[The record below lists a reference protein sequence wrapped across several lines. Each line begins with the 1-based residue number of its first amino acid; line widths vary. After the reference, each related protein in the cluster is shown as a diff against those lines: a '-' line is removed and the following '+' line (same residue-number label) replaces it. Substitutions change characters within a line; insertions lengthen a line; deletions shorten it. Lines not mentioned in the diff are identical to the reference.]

1 MTRRSWRG
9 KRRMRVGRR
18 GKRRKRKWRRREK
31 SKGKCS
37 GYDAADGND

>member
-1 MTRRSWRG
+1 MTRRSRRG

-18 GKRRKRKWRRREK
+18 GKRRKRNWRREK